1 MDLFSVSKMDDQL
14 GAYRMIQMVKML
26 YAFNASMW
34 KSRNEILHST
44 DSQSMAEIRST
55 ENAEI
60 RYLFTNPD
68 LLAFND
74 RHLCAGSL
82 DSLLQGSAPTRR
94 RWLRRAKLSSEN
106 ARQDSARQSLITSF
120 FVRPGETWLT
130 PLKHNQFNLAVRRR
144 VGYTILASRP
154 EYGDNPIIS
163 LNLFTGGVAWVGE
176 AWVLANIVHAIAKK
190 GLSWNSSA
198 MKIMQLLG
206 YDETG
211 KWLFDHQKNPQNI
224 ATVFARVASL
234 LKSIYQ
240 IWFKCSTSVGNG
252 SLTPA
257 RQPQN
262 IAQCVWAYGGSKLRI
277 KLSNLFWLLEERTE
291 WMVYKQW

>member
-1 MDLFSVSKMDDQL
+1 MSKKLNTGGSGWYQVLKGFLSERWRELASMDLFSVSKMDDQL

-120 FVRPGETWLT
+120 FVRPGET
-130 PLKHNQFNLAVRRR
+130 
-144 VGYTILASRP
+144 
-154 EYGDNPIIS
+154 
-163 LNLFTGGVAWVGE
+163 
-176 AWVLANIVHAIAKK
+176 
-190 GLSWNSSA
+190 
-198 MKIMQLLG
+198 
-206 YDETG
+206 
-211 KWLFDHQKNPQNI
+211 
-224 ATVFARVASL
+224 
-234 LKSIYQ
+234 
-240 IWFKCSTSVGNG
+240 
-252 SLTPA
+252 
-257 RQPQN
+257 
-262 IAQCVWAYGGSKLRI
+262 
-277 KLSNLFWLLEERTE
+277 
-291 WMVYKQW
+291 